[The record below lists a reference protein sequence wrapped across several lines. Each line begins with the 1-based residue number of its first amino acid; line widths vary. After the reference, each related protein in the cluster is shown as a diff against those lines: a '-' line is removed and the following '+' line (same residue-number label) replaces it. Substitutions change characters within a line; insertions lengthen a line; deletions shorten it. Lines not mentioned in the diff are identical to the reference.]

1 MERLLFGILI
11 KNREKIIDL
20 GDGWIENLSW
30 SQDGEM
36 LAVSCSR
43 TVYVYTKEGNEIWQ
57 SNNHNSTV
65 SNLGWSINK
74 ELATTCYGR
83 VSFFDGMSGKVK
95 QKLEWKG
102 SLVSMVLSP
111 NSDIVVCGSQDNT
124 IHFGA
129 DPQNKIQ

>member
-1 MERLLFGILI
+1 M
-11 KNREKIIDL
+11 
-20 GDGWIENLSW
+20 
-30 SQDGEM
+30 
-36 LAVSCSR
+36 
-43 TVYVYTKEGNEIWQ
+43 WQ

-74 ELATTCYGR
+74 ELATTCYGH
-83 VSFFDGMSGKVK
+83 VSFFDGMSGKIK

-124 IHFGA
+124 IHFWRRSYRTRFN
-129 DPQNKIQ
+129 DVWVSTKTLSFIF

>member
-11 KNREKIIDL
+11 KKREKVIDL

-30 SQDGEM
+30 SHDGEM
-36 LAVSCSR
+36 LFSCSR
-43 TVYVYTKEGNEIWQ
+43 TVYVYTKEGNEMWQ

-83 VSFFDGMSGKVK
+83 VSFFDGMSERKTEIK
-95 QKLEWKG
+95 WKG
-102 SLVSMVLSP
+102 SLVSMVLS
-111 NSDIVVCGSQDNT
+111 
-124 IHFGA
+124 F
-129 DPQNKIQ
+129 K